1 MSQNFRCHVHES
13 GGGAVRWRY
22 AFAQTS
28 NPAFAHARLAHRK
41 MDVNEAVES
50 LLKLGLTALKEG
62 LRKVNDKIAA
72 RKDKFRVTGKDLEL
86 DPTSCPQPFKLEL
99 KPWR

>member
-1 MSQNFRCHVHES
+1 
-13 GGGAVRWRY
+13 
-22 AFAQTS
+22 
-28 NPAFAHARLAHRK
+28 